1 MFNFLNA
8 MKIASLIFFFLL
20 VSSNILADTTDFQ
33 TVGPYG
39 GTVLSMSKVNGN
51 IYISL
56 EGGAIYKSQ
65 DEGGHWQK
73 VMSGLNSGLKY
84 RDDILQ
90 LKAMNNSLYAFSKHT
105 LSKQKLYKLDP
116 EQERW
121 ESILQDGLNLSYATP
136 REFWVSPTGTLY
148 LTTDSY
154 SYVLKP
160 NDFRWNYFKPDDDRY
175 TMELGGVY
183 FYKNDIYVYPDEMYP
198 TLGTPRFFKSSNN
211 GVSWQRVSTRG
222 LPKSQDQH
230 DIAEKIVLNGMIIVS
245 SGTMYVATP
254 KFGVYQ
260 WDTSNNS
267 WIPVNSGLNNRSI
280 HKIFYYDNALTVQ
293 NDQGLFKYDSNTGV
307 WVSYLND
314 DLSKGH
320 IVYSDAQSIYVAA
333 KNNLFQRKIN
343 STSWKKMIRNGI
355 TEEFFKGLFSD
366 NEGNLYAF
374 NDNKLLQL
382 KAGSHEQWNDISMQ
396 LKGASLKAVKTSQDK
411 TKFYLM
417 TISNKVLEYNPQN
430 NLKDITYNLRGY
442 KSFYGLNIDYKNN
455 LYLRVGRDVYKLAKE
470 AKTWTRITYN
480 LPVYAKMFCISFDG
494 TVYVLGGPTG
504 LIYKLN
510 PNSERWQK
518 VDTSFT
524 VQGVNKILFSHGYL
538 YAITGAI
545 SYRPYNIYR
554 LESNN
559 SWTRITNPG
568 GVSNKNDDKVFEAS
582 NNYLY
587 VGGYDGET
595 DRSYLMR
602 TGFPETKDT
611 WELYNQNLPPLKGN
625 RGINLLS
632 INPLTDELYSF
643 LPHHGIYKAYEK
655 LHQSASIKAILSTKY
670 YQDKYTYF
678 FLKTGQYARFNNNTD
693 QYEYTADLSAW
704 GITHKQATLIS
715 GAVELDK
722 YPDKRYLFLKNG
734 TYLQLKGDKLNGSPK
749 DTTANWNIPKQDAQ
763 NICGAIDNLEDTFSR
778 YVYIFICNGTY
789 YKYDGQE
796 DKMVAGPRDS
806 TTWGL
811 NAWEARNIIGIIKYS
826 LHPNKT
832 YFFFSNGT
840 YRRYDDSSNKMDVGY
855 PLKTYLKWGF

>member
-1 MFNFLNA
+1 MFKRLNLI
-8 MKIASLIFFFLL
+8 KITSLVIFFLL
-20 VSSNILADTTDFQ
+20 FSSNILAGTTDFQ
-33 TVGPYG
+33 TIGPYG
-39 GTVLSMSKVNGN
+39 GNVLSMSKVNGN

-56 EGGAIYKSQ
+56 KGGAIYKSQ
-65 DEGGHWQK
+65 DEGEHWEK
-73 VMSGLNSGLKY
+73 AMSGLNSTLSGLKY

-90 LKAMNNSLYAFSKHT
+90 LKTINNSLYAFSKNT
-105 LSKQKLYKLDP
+105 LSRQKLYKLNP

-121 ESILQDGLNLSYATP
+121 EPILQDGLNLSFRTP
-136 REFWVSPTGTLY
+136 KEFWISPTGTLY
-148 LTTDSY
+148 LTTDSI

-183 FYKNDIYVYPDEMYP
+183 FYKNDIYVYPEEMYP
-198 TLGTPRFFKSSNN
+198 TIGTPRFFKSSND
-211 GVSWQRVSTRG
+211 GVSWQRISTKG
-222 LPKSQDQH
+222 LPTIKGFYP
-230 DIAEKIVLNGMIIVS
+230 KIVLNGMIIALN
-245 SGTMYVATP
+245 GTKYVTV
-254 KFGVYQ
+254 KKLGVYQ
-260 WDTSNNS
+260 FNPASNS
-267 WIPVNSGLNNRSI
+267 WLSFNNGLNNLSV
-280 HKIFYYDNALTVQ
+280 HKIFYYDNALMVQ
-293 NDQGLFKYDSNTGV
+293 NDQGLFKYDSNTRV

-320 IVYSDAQSIYVAA
+320 IVYYDNQSIYVAA
-333 KNNLFQRKIN
+333 KNNLFQRKIG
-343 STSWKKMIRNGI
+343 STSWKKIIQNGV
-355 TEEFFKGLFSD
+355 TEESFKGLFSD

-374 NDNKLLQL
+374 NDNILLQL
-382 KAGSHEQWNDISMQ
+382 KAGPNEQWNDISVQ
-396 LKGASLKAVKTSQDK
+396 LEGASLKAVKTSKDK
-411 TKFYLM
+411 TKFYLV
-417 TISNKVLEYNPQN
+417 TTNNKVFEYNPQN
-430 NLKDITYNLRGY
+430 RLKDITYNLSAY
-442 KSFYGLNIDYKNN
+442 NNFFGLNIDYKNN
-455 LYLRVGRDVYKLAKE
+455 LYLSVNRDVYKLAKD
-470 AKTWTRITYN
+470 AKTWTQITYN
-480 LPVYAKMFCISFDG
+480 LPVYVKMFCINFDG
-494 TVYVLGGPTG
+494 TVYALGGPTG

-510 PNSERWQK
+510 PDSTRWQK

-524 VQGVNKILFSHGYL
+524 VQGVNKILLSHGYL
-538 YAITGAI
+538 YAITGTI
-545 SYRPYNIYR
+545 FYRPYNIYR

-559 SWTRITNPG
+559 SWTLITNAG

-587 VGGYDGET
+587 AAGYDRET

-602 TGFPETKDT
+602 TGFPETKET
-611 WELYNQNLPPLKGN
+611 WKIYNQNLPLKGN

-632 INPLTDELYSF
+632 INSLTDELYAF

-655 LHQSASIKAILSTKY
+655 LHQSANIKAILSTKY

-678 FLKTGQYARFNNNTD
+678 FLKTGHYARFNNNTD
-693 QYEYTADLSAW
+693 QYEYTSDLSAW

-734 TYLQLKGDKLNGSPK
+734 TYLQLKGDKLNGNPK
-749 DTTANWNIPKQDAQ
+749 DTAANWNIPRQDAQ
-763 NICGAIDNLEDTFSR
+763 NICGSIDNLEDTFSR

-811 NAWEARNIIGIIKYS
+811 NAWEVRNIIGIIKYS
-826 LHPNKT
+826 LHPDKT

-840 YRRYDDSSNKMDVGY
+840 YRRYDDSSNKMDAGY
-855 PLKTYLKWGF
+855 PLKTYSRWGF